1 MRAEPTRA
9 EPMGAALRVAGP
21 TDAEP
26 MEVESAD
33 VKPTEAEPKGAKLTE
48 AAALAEAQR
57 R

>member
-1 MRAEPTRA
+1 
-9 EPMGAALRVAGP
+9 MGAALRVAGP

-33 VKPTEAEPKGAKLTE
+33 VKPTEAEPNGAKLTE